1 MSDSSSHTGAAR
13 PGTPPGSPS
22 HHLLGTSTGFRS
34 RPGAEPGHHARQR
47 AGDAGVEL
55 GPVTVV
61 AHRGAS
67 GYAPENTIAAL
78 EQAIAQGAD
87 FVEVDV
93 QLTADGEAVLVHDVT
108 VARTTDAATVFP
120 DRAPWNVGD
129 LTLAELRR
137 LDAGS
142 WFDPAYAAERVPTL
156 REALD
161 VMRDRIGLWLELKS
175 PKRHPGLT
183 KVVAEVLRTAPGD
196 WLTAPG
202 RCVASSFDHEALARF
217 AEEVG
222 FAVPFGWLGSTVP
235 SDAEL
240 AELPSWV
247 SYVIPDCRALRPG
260 DLTRARAAG
269 LRTALWT
276 PNDSVTIASLVAQ
289 GASALIGN
297 YPEVVRQVLDRGRY
311 EVEGAPLAVE
321 RLTGGTAVLRNV
333 AGRPVATDGWFLR
346 GDPAGRTDV
355 PGAQLPVGGAL
366 EVSLPRTDSVALHAP
381 DGAVVDVVARVEEPE
396 AT

>member
-1 MSDSSSHTGAAR
+1 M
-13 PGTPPGSPS
+13 
-22 HHLLGTSTGFRS
+22 
-34 RPGAEPGHHARQR
+34 
-47 AGDAGVEL
+47 
-55 GPVTVV
+55 V

-67 GYAPENTIAAL
+67 GYAPENTIAAF
-78 EQAIAQGAD
+78 EQAIAQGAH

-108 VARTTDAATVFP
+108 LARTTDAATVFP
-120 DRAPWNVGD
+120 DRAPWNVSD

-142 WFDPAYAAERVPTL
+142 WFDPAYTGQRVPTL

-183 KVVAEVLRTAPGD
+183 KAVAEVLRSAPGG

-217 AEEVG
+217 AEEIG

-260 DLTRARAAG
+260 DLTRIRAAG
-269 LRTALWT
+269 LRAALWT
-276 PNDSVTIASLVAQ
+276 PNDPVTVASLVAQ

-297 YPEVVRQVLDRGRY
+297 YPEVVRGVLEGGRH
-311 EVEGAPLAVE
+311 EAGAAPLAVE
-321 RLTGGTAVLRNV
+321 RLVDESTVMDGAEGTPSAGCAAILRNL
-333 AGRPVATDGWFLR
+333 AGRPVETEGWFLR
-346 GDPAGRTDV
+346 GDPATRTDV
-355 PGAQLPVGGAL
+355 PGALLPAGGAL
-366 EVSLPRTDSVALHAP
+366 RVSLPRTDSVALHAP
-381 DGAVVDVVARVEEPE
+381 DGTVVDVVARVEECE
-396 AT
+396 AR